1 MQKPRRKRSKKLPTQ
16 PMLPAVVRS
25 PEEKRSAY
33 RILSTGMRK
42 MLAGRRILEDNTAD
56 LSQYE
61 DTRVPTKAGKPL
73 KNPFK
78 AYPWRNNSYD
88 TRKG

>member
-1 MQKPRRKRSKKLPTQ
+1 
-16 PMLPAVVRS
+16 MLPAVVRTN
-25 PEEKRSAY
+25 EEKHAAY
-33 RILSTGMRK
+33 RILNTGMRET
-42 MLAGRRILEDNTAD
+42 LAGRRVLEDNTAD

-61 DTRVPTKAGKPL
+61 DNRVPTKAGKPL

-78 AYPWRNNSYD
+78 AYPWKNSSYD